1 MRTFLKPIGA
11 VLIFFLMQLAAGI
24 VLAIVGGTRNVAF
37 TEHAGLLGITLIVSG
52 IATGII
58 LYLLKMIRLKT
69 FSLKNIKWKHAP
81 LGVGAALTGIIAM
94 DLLSEQLRL
103 TDLMKIEF
111 LELGR
116 NPWGIIAIALVAPI
130 VEELVFREAIIG
142 SLLRHRV
149 HRWQAIL
156 ISAVLFGLVHFNPAQ
171 IPFAFVMGLILGVI
185 YVKMG
190 NIVMTS
196 LLHIINNM
204 LAVVEM
210 NVLGDKA
217 DSFSYTSALG
227 GTIAVWMYI
236 ILSSVLC
243 YVFLTQF
250 WIKYHRKH
258 TH

>member
-1 MRTFLKPIGA
+1 MKTFLKPIGA
-11 VLIFFLMQLAAGI
+11 VLIFFLMQLAAGVVMLI
-24 VLAIVGGTRNVAF
+24 IGSTRNAAL
-37 TEHAGLLGITLIVSG
+37 TEHASLLGITLIVSG
-52 IATGII
+52 IVTGII
-58 LYLLKMIRLKT
+58 LYMLKMIHLKT
-69 FSLKNIKWKHAP
+69 FSPKNIKWKHAP
-81 LGVGAALTGIIAM
+81 LAFGAALAGIIGM
-94 DLLSEQLRL
+94 SLLSEQMHLP
-103 TDLMKIEF
+103 DLKKIEF

-116 NPWGIIAIALVAPI
+116 NPWGIVAIAVVAPI
-130 VEELVFREAIIG
+130 VEELVFREAVIG

-149 HRWQAIL
+149 HRWQAVL
-156 ISAVLFGLVHFNPAQ
+156 ISAVLFAVVHFNPVQ
-171 IPFAFVMGLILGVI
+171 IPFAFVMGLIFGII

-196 LLHIINNM
+196 FLHIINNS

-210 NVLGDKA
+210 NVLGEKA

-236 ILSSVLC
+236 IVSSVLC